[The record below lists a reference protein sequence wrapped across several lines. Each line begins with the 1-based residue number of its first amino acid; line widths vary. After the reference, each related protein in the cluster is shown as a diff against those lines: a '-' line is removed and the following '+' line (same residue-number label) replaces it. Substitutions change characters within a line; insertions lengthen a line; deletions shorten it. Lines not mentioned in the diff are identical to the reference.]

1 MNYFLTLVLFILLA
15 INGNCQSSNEN
26 NAKYQ
31 ESINGKMIYKHIYFI
46 KIANSDNLEYQEKY
60 ISIIKSLDKEAKCF
74 FDLTSQKFI
83 LNSNKYYDL
92 TELRNKLEQFHE
104 FKIPITEPID
114 YKSKDNTTNSN
125 VQNY

>member
-1 MNYFLTLVLFILLA
+1 
-15 INGNCQSSNEN
+15 
-26 NAKYQ
+26 
-31 ESINGKMIYKHIYFI
+31 MIYKHIYFI

-83 LNSNKYYDL
+83 LNSNKFYDL
-92 TELRNKLEQFHE
+92 TELRNKLEKFHE
-104 FKIPITEPID
+104 FEIPITEPID

-125 VQNY
+125 VENY